1 MKHLGVSISRKLLP
15 FSGLDVQGDR
25 VWQWSLEKG
34 LGFLKKACS
43 VGVKPTIFF
52 FFSGRWRWTEI
63 NIHAFHPSFKSADA
77 FHLLNPRK
85 TKGRELGWWQ
95 SVEVSFLGHR
105 AGNKE
110 WKWMDWW
117 FWVTNSS
124 NLPETFWLWHSES
137 CNLGKP
143 SILSKLKWLITLE
156 EMMCKEKI
164 THQPLSVEMPVG
176 PST

>member
-43 VGVKPTIFF
+43 VGVKPTFF

-156 EMMCKEKI
+156 EMMCKEII

>member
-1 MKHLGVSISRKLLP
+1 MAMELGERPWVP
-15 FSGLDVQGDR
+15 
-25 VWQWSLEKG
+25 EKG
-34 LGFLKKACS
+34 MLRGS
-43 VGVKPTIFF
+43 ETHHFF

-156 EMMCKEKI
+156 AMMCKEKI